1 MNFKLI
7 FITLISSILISCYSP
22 FFLTDTDGF
31 SVYRSSS
38 SGSGLSSDFIKA
50 TIAKETENLI
60 VYVEKGESYNSS
72 SLDLV
77 CNEFEKYYAKEKSIY
92 GNHTDVD
99 NNGKIIILFLDLNPE
114 SGSSSILNG
123 YFNPADLIDGQGNNA
138 DMLYMDLGGLNNNPY
153 YMAGTILHEL
163 QHLIN
168 YNVNVLGNG
177 REMDV
182 WLNEAL
188 SESTSVLFNETTINS
203 RNKEFNNINYYC
215 FYTWDLPINI
225 FANYPSASVFMNWL
239 YIKSNYDEN
248 VFKNIASFKAVSSY
262 NRVLS
267 QVTSISATWDN
278 LLLQWID
285 DVDNGLV
292 SGAKIG
298 KIDNNNYINTY
309 IPLYPGALIVF
320 NSSNI
325 GNVDTSGSLLKTKQ
339 NNSSLILLNS
349 DTYDG
354 TYPTPINITLSPI
367 SSSSILRSAKSSI
380 AESSYS
386 DNSYLEVISNTKPK
400 YRNILLNKI
409 N

>member
-31 SVYRSSS
+31 SVYRASS
-38 SGSGLSSDFIKA
+38 SGSGLSSDFIRA
-50 TIAKETENLI
+50 SIAKETENLI
-60 VYVEKGESYNSS
+60 VYIEKGESYNYS

-77 CNEFEKYYAKEKSIY
+77 CEEFEKNYEKEKSIY

-114 SGSSSILNG
+114 SGSGSILNG

-138 DMLYMDLGGLNNNPY
+138 DMLYMDLSGLNDNPN

-168 YNVNVLGNG
+168 YNVNVLLNG

-188 SESTSVLFNETTINS
+188 SESTSVLFNEATIKS
-203 RNKEFNNINYYC
+203 RNIEFNNINYYC
-215 FYTWDLPINI
+215 FYTWDLPINV

-239 YIKSNYDEN
+239 YVKSSYDEN
-248 VFKNIASFKAVSSY
+248 VFKNIAAFKSTSSY

-267 QVTSISATWDN
+267 TAAAISSSWDE
-278 LLLQWID
+278 LLLKWIED
-285 DVDNGLV
+285 INNGVV
-292 SGAKIG
+292 SGAKIN
-298 KIDNNNYINTY
+298 KIKSTINTS
-309 IPLYPGALIVF
+309 IPLYPGALLVF
-320 NSSNI
+320 NSYNI
-325 GNVDTSGSLLKTKQ
+325 GSVDTGNTFLKTKQ
-339 NNSSLILLNS
+339 NGNSLILLNS
-349 DTYDG
+349 DTYAG
-354 TYPTPINITLSPI
+354 SYPTAINITLASI
-367 SSSSILRSAKSSI
+367 SSSILRSSKSSTQT
-380 AESSYS
+380 
-386 DNSYLEVISNTKPK
+386 NSYLEVISNAKPK
-400 YRNILLNKI
+400 YRNILLK
-409 N
+409 

>member
-22 FFLTDTDGF
+22 FFLTDTEGF

-77 CNEFEKYYAKEKSIY
+77 CNEFEKHYAKEKSIY

-114 SGSSSILNG
+114 SGNGSILNG

-177 REMDV
+177 RDMEV

-188 SESTSVLFNETTINS
+188 SESTSVLFNRTTVNS
-203 RNKEFNNINYYC
+203 RNIEFNKINYYC
-215 FYTWDLPINI
+215 FYTWDLPINV

-239 YIKSNYDEN
+239 YIKSGYNDN
-248 VFKNIASFKAVSSY
+248 IFKNIAASKEVNAY
-262 NRVLS
+262 RRVLS
-267 QVTSISATWDN
+267 TVGTISSTWDS
-278 LLLQWID
+278 LLIQWIE
-285 DVDNGLV
+285 DVNNGLV
-292 SGAKIG
+292 SGAKIN
-298 KIDNNNYINTY
+298 KIDKTYANTY
-309 IPLYPGALIVF
+309 IPLFPGALLVF
-320 NSSNI
+320 DQVVVGNI
-325 GNVDTSGSLLKTKQ
+325 DTSSISLLKSKQ
-339 NNSSLILLNS
+339 NNNSLILLNN
-349 DTYDG
+349 DTYVG
-354 TYPTPINITLSPI
+354 NSPTAVNITFNS
-367 SSSSILRSAKSSI
+367 SSSSILRSAKSS
-380 AESSYS
+380 AQT
-386 DNSYLEVISNTKPK
+386 NSYLEVISNTKPK
-400 YRNILLNKI
+400 YRNILLK
-409 N
+409 